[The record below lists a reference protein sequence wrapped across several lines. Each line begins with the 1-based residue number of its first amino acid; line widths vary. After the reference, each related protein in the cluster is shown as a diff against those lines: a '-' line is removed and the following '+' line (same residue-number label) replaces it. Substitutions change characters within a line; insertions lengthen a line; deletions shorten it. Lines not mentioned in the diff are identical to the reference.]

1 MFLDVI
7 MAKSIGK
14 PTNLANID
22 NWRINLDETTAML
35 PEVKA

>member
-7 MAKSIGK
+7 MAKNIEK
-14 PTNLANID
+14 PTNLADID
-22 NWRINLDETTAML
+22 NWWINLDETTAMR

>member
-14 PTNLANID
+14 PTNLADID
-22 NWRINLDETTAML
+22 DWWINLDETTAMRL
-35 PEVKA
+35 EVKA